1 MSKFDLLSSFNTDE
15 LLQEIKNRDISE
27 PVSEKDLEDEVSVM
41 SHTECVSIATR
52 YMKSRSAVVL
62 PEFNQASKDELR
74 TLGDILSQAF
84 IDGASDT
91 MWQNDRYV
99 EIYATAKKE
108 LQALIRTE
116 KLKLLDEVI
125 HQSTV
130 NLKSAKAVAGWAELR
145 KEQLE
150 AEL

>member
-62 PEFNQASKDELR
+62 PEFFSHNAEIPDVIGFDKDR
-74 TLGDILSQAF
+74 
-84 IDGASDT
+84 
-91 MWQNDRYV
+91 
-99 EIYATAKKE
+99 
-108 LQALIRTE
+108 
-116 KLKLLDEVI
+116 
-125 HQSTV
+125 STV
-130 NLKSAKAVAGWAELR
+130 IEVKVSRADFLKDMKKSFRKNPNSGMGDTRYYCCKAKY
-145 KEQLE
+145 
-150 AEL
+150 